1 MDKNISTNIN
11 ITFGKIKEI
20 RLKIKNKI
28 TKIENIKSEIK
39 KNYIKYINTE
49 KKDFFGLD
57 SFHFQNK
64 VLELEYDNMLKLYH
78 FIDNR
83 IYGDYYKLFIMI
95 EKFLKKNLTVKQIEK
110 IKELN
115 PKNPYPIYKDL
126 EPFKLYDFDTI
137 NNIHQDIIIIISNV
151 KEIYKENEE
160 LIKQHM
166 KELNLGMNIDNYII
180 NHEYI
185 NHNLNSTNN
194 LHENYLHVYHK
205 YHCELLNKYY
215 DKINLFYRQIEH
227 HIISDNSNLSD
238 NSPSPKYIKELD
250 DVIFEQN
257 IIIDISENIVEDIS
271 ENIIKDISENIVED
285 ISENEFIVVKKK
297 KRNRK
302 KK

>member
-1 MDKNISTNIN
+1 
-11 ITFGKIKEI
+11 
-20 RLKIKNKI
+20 
-28 TKIENIKSEIK
+28 
-39 KNYIKYINTE
+39 
-49 KKDFFGLD
+49 
-57 SFHFQNK
+57 
-64 VLELEYDNMLKLYH
+64 LYH

-95 EKFLKKNLTVKQIEK
+95 EKFLKKNLTDKQIEK

-180 NHEYI
+180 NHQYI

-194 LHENYLHVYHK
+194 LYENYLHVYHK
-205 YHCELLNKYY
+205 YHCDLLNKYY
-215 DKINLFYRQIEH
+215 EKINLFYKQIEH
-227 HIISDNSNLSD
+227 HIIIDNDSDSSSL
-238 NSPSPKYIKELD
+238 SPKLIDYEEYEDFSNNIVEV
-250 DVIFEQN
+250 DVSN
-257 IIIDISENIVEDIS
+257 NIVEDDVF
-271 ENIIKDISENIVED
+271 NNIVED
-285 ISENEFIVVKKK
+285 DVFNNIVEVDVSNNIVEIDVSNNIVEHDISNNIIE
-297 KRNRK
+297 
-302 KK
+302 